1 MQNISY
7 CTCTNIPSK
16 ILPTIWRFKEGS
28 GPVIA
33 RCICNLSPCSPPC
46 LSVSCLPIPLCSVL
60 SGQDVRI
67 NVATDRRECAS
78 SDQECSAVWVI
89 VMCEGEAA
97 IRDRTHTTAVCN
109 LNGDGWSDSM
119 GSHTWVNIIVSLSA
133 HSFTHF
139 PIIKKRAK
147 SGTKTL
153 KQTHKIP
160 PWHID
165 TDTPMMTQ
173 GTQWSAF

>member
-1 MQNISY
+1 MRGASTI
-7 CTCTNIPSK
+7 CLRVP
-16 ILPTIWRFKEGS
+16 LPVS
-28 GPVIA
+28 
-33 RCICNLSPCSPPC
+33 LSAVCPFH
-46 LSVSCLPIPLCSVL
+46 SVL

-67 NVATDRRECAS
+67 NVATDSGECAS

-89 VMCEGEAA
+89 VICEAA

-139 PIIKKRAK
+139 PIIKKNLGPK
-147 SGTKTL
+147 Y
-153 KQTHKIP
+153 
-160 PWHID
+160 
-165 TDTPMMTQ
+165 
-173 GTQWSAF
+173 